1 MNASERTGP
10 SLADSTPELRSLR
23 RRLVAALVGVAIVVL
38 AFEAFQS
45 RVLIA
50 AQRESAALNA
60 AGRQRMLSQQIVK
73 ASALLEL
80 AHRSGEQALIDDHL
94 EELRSATK
102 AFARGMRALESGDA
116 ELGVHHAVLQSEEKI
131 LLGERSEALIGSAES
146 TGRLLAGGGSSQ
158 SRSESLMNLVT
169 VQKEFLPEME
179 RVVARVTSSASAK
192 ASWTLWTVFI
202 AGFSVLGIVGAIASL
217 IVFPALRRLAAEVVR
232 EKLRAE
238 QTLES
243 ARKKEAMLERVSHG
257 IRSPMMSVLGYSDM
271 LLEPALGNAERA
283 EIAQHIRRSTKHLLA
298 LVHEVIDQAA
308 AGAGRLAVGRV
319 PCSPE
324 QAVHEVV
331 TMLRPLATTRKL
343 ALSEQI
349 EASLPHA
356 VIGDPIRLRQVLM
369 QVIGNAIKFT
379 PKGEIVVRA
388 KGDPNDPTRALIE
401 VRDSG
406 RGMTATQLQQHGL
419 TPETASAA
427 LTATPT
433 VGLSLARS
441 LVLLMGGV
449 LTAQSTPGQG
459 TTVRLSLTRAKES
472 PLTGQRRGTDVGV
485 YPWLVGNV
493 LVAEDSTDSQKLIA
507 FYLRKM
513 GLESVI
519 VPDGRQAVN
528 NALAAVGA
536 GNPFD
541 MILMDMQM
549 PSLDGYEATKELRQ
563 RGYKGV
569 IVALTANALA
579 GDREKCLD
587 AGCNDY
593 LTKPIERDVFVGTC
607 ARLLCK
613 GEDPELRI
621 AS

>member
-1 MNASERTGP
+1 MSLEANQEAVPAVRT
-10 SLADSTPELRSLR
+10 LR
-23 RRLVAALVGVAIVVL
+23 RRLVVAAVAITCAVVG
-38 AFEAFQS
+38 FELLQS
-45 RVLIA
+45 GLIRRSA
-50 AQRESAALNA
+50 HESEAVNVATRHHL
-60 AGRQRMLSQQIVK
+60 LSQQIVK
-73 ASALLEL
+73 AAAMLEHANHAEDAEASEPYRHEL
-80 AHRSGEQALIDDHL
+80 AAAAEAFEQEQRELAGAEPARRWMTNEERAALEATSGAFVQAVQQAALSLRQSVADPKRDVKLMQLAAAQGRFGRDAEAVAERLSRSAQSHASAAMWIVIAAGVGFSGVLLAMVVMLVVPSLRRVSEEIIRARAEGVQAL
-94 EELRSATK
+94 SA
-102 AFARGMRALESGDA
+102 AR
-116 ELGVHHAVLQSEEKI
+116 Q
-131 LLGERSEALIGSAES
+131 
-146 TGRLLAGGGSSQ
+146 
-158 SRSESLMNLVT
+158 
-169 VQKEFLPEME
+169 
-179 RVVARVTSSASAK
+179 
-192 ASWTLWTVFI
+192 
-202 AGFSVLGIVGAIASL
+202 
-217 IVFPALRRLAAEVVR
+217 
-232 EKLRAE
+232 
-238 QTLES
+238 
-243 ARKKEAMLERVSHG
+243 KEAMLERVSHG

-271 LLEPALGNAERA
+271 LLEPSLSTNERA

-349 EASLPHA
+349 ESSLPHA
-356 VIGDPIRLRQVLM
+356 VIGDPIRLRQVLL

-388 KGDPNDPTRALIE
+388 KGDPGDPERAIIE
-401 VRDSG
+401 VRDTG
-406 RGMTATQLQQHGL
+406 RGMSAKQLVQHGL
-419 TPETASAA
+419 TPETASVA
-427 LTATPT
+427 LAATPT
-433 VGLSLARS
+433 VGLSLA
-441 LVLLMGGV
+441 LLMGGL
-449 LTAQSTPGQG
+449 LTAQSAVGQG
-459 TTVRLSLTRAKES
+459 TTVRISLAKAKQS
-472 PLTGQRRGTDVGV
+472 PLAGQKRGTDVGV

-493 LVAEDSTDSQKLIA
+493 LVAEDSEDSQKLIA

-513 GLESVI
+513 GLQSVI

-549 PSLDGYEATKELRQ
+549 PSLDGYEATRELRA

-579 GDREKCLD
+579 GDREKCLE
-587 AGCNDY
+587 AGCDEY

-613 GEDPELRI
+613 GEDPGLRI

>member
-1 MNASERTGP
+1 MSLEANQEAVPAVRT
-10 SLADSTPELRSLR
+10 LR
-23 RRLVAALVGVAIVVL
+23 RRLVVAAVAITCAVVG
-38 AFEAFQS
+38 FELLQS
-45 RVLIA
+45 GLIRRSA
-50 AQRESAALNA
+50 HESEAVNVATRHHL
-60 AGRQRMLSQQIVK
+60 LSQQIVK
-73 ASALLEL
+73 AAAMLEHANHAEDAEASEPYRHEL
-80 AHRSGEQALIDDHL
+80 AAAAEAFERDQRELAGAGPARRWMTAEEWAALEATSGAFVQAVQQAALSLRQSVADPKRDVKL
-94 EELRSATK
+94 MQLAAAQGRFGRDAEAVAERLSRSAQSH
-102 AFARGMRALESGDA
+102 ASAAMWIVIAAGVGFCGVLFAIVAMLIVPSLRR
-116 ELGVHHAVLQSEEKI
+116 VSEEI
-131 LLGERSEALIGSAES
+131 IRA
-146 TGRLLAGGGSSQ
+146 
-158 SRSESLMNLVT
+158 
-169 VQKEFLPEME
+169 
-179 RVVARVTSSASAK
+179 
-192 ASWTLWTVFI
+192 
-202 AGFSVLGIVGAIASL
+202 
-217 IVFPALRRLAAEVVR
+217 
-232 EKLRAE
+232 RAE
-238 QTLES
+238 GDHALS
-243 ARKKEAMLERVSHG
+243 AARQKEAMLERVSHG

-271 LLEPALGNAERA
+271 LLEPSLSNTERA

-349 EASLPHA
+349 ESSLPHA
-356 VIGDPIRLRQVLM
+356 VIGDPIRLRQVLL

-388 KGDPNDPTRALIE
+388 KGDPGDPERAIIE
-401 VRDSG
+401 VRDTG
-406 RGMTATQLQQHGL
+406 RGMSAKQLVQHGL
-419 TPETASAA
+419 TPETASVA
-427 LTATPT
+427 LAATPT

-441 LVLLMGGV
+441 LALLMGGL
-449 LTAQSTPGQG
+449 LTAQSAVGQG
-459 TTVRLSLTRAKES
+459 TTVRISLAKAKQS
-472 PLTGQRRGTDVGV
+472 PLAGQKRGTDVGV

-493 LVAEDSTDSQKLIA
+493 LVAEDSEDSQKLIA

-513 GLESVI
+513 GLQSVI

-549 PSLDGYEATKELRQ
+549 PSLDGYAATRELRQ

-579 GDREKCLD
+579 GDREKCLE
-587 AGCNDY
+587 AGCDEY

-613 GEDPELRI
+613 GEDPGLRI

>member
-1 MNASERTGP
+1 MNARTQTGVECE
-10 SLADSTPELRSLR
+10 ATPELCALR
-23 RRLVAALVGVAIVVL
+23 RRLIAALAGIALVVAA
-38 AFEAFQS
+38 FELFQS
-45 RVLIA
+45 SVLISA
-50 AQRESAALNA
+50 ERESASLNV

-73 ASALLEL
+73 AAALLEL
-80 AHRSGEQALIDDHL
+80 AHRSGERVLIEDHG
-94 EELRSATK
+94 EELRAATGG
-102 AFARGMRALESGDA
+102 FVRGIRALESGDA
-116 ELGVHHAVLQSEEKI
+116 ELGVHRGVLSSDEK
-131 LLGERSEALIGSAES
+131 LALAARSKALIGSAD
-146 TGRLLAGGGSSQ
+146 LAGRVLAGNGGANA
-158 SRSESLMNLVT
+158 RNAALTELVAA
-169 VQKEFLPEME
+169 QKEFLPEME
-179 RVVARVTSSASAK
+179 RVVTRVTRSASSH
-192 ASWTLWTVFI
+192 ASWAWWSVVA
-202 AGFSVLGIVGAIASL
+202 AGFGVLGIVGAVTSLVVFPSLRRIAS
-217 IVFPALRRLAAEVVR
+217 EVIQER
-232 EKLRAE
+232 LRAE
-238 QTLES
+238 HTLES
-243 ARKKEAMLERVSHG
+243 ARKKEMMLERVSHG

-271 LLEPALGNAERA
+271 LLEPSLDNAERA

-308 AGAGRLAVGRV
+308 AGSGRLAVGRV
-319 PCSPE
+319 ACSPE

-349 EASLPHA
+349 ESSLPHA
-356 VIGDPIRLRQVLM
+356 VVGDPIRLRQVLL

-388 KGDPNDPTRALIE
+388 KGDPSDASRVLIE
-401 VRDSG
+401 VRDTG
-406 RGMTATQLQQHGL
+406 RGMTGQQLAMQGL

-427 LTATPT
+427 LAATPT

-441 LVLLMGGV
+441 LVLLMGGL
-449 LTAQSTPGQG
+449 LTAQSEPGQG
-459 TTVRLSLTRAKES
+459 TTVQISLAKAKAS
-472 PLTGQRRGTDVGV
+472 PLAGQTRGTDVGV

-493 LVAEDSTDSQKLIA
+493 LVAEDSEDSQRLIA

-513 GLESVI
+513 GLQSVI

-528 NALAAVGA
+528 SALAAVGA

-549 PSLDGYEATKELRQ
+549 PSLDGYAATRELRA

-579 GDREKCLD
+579 GDREKCIE
-587 AGCNDY
+587 AGCNEY

-607 ARLLCK
+607 SRLLCK
-613 GEDPELRI
+613 GEDPGLRI